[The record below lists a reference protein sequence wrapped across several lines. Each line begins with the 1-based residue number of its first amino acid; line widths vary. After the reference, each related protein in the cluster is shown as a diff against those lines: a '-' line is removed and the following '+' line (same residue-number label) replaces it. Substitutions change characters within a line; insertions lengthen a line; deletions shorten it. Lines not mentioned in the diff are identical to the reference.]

1 MTWNRDVN
9 AAINMV
15 TLLLEAQKRGG
26 HRVRVFQRLSNKVAL
41 TAAVTSSTTT
51 EAGVK
56 RKRSQRVM
64 EADDMTSNECE
75 RRTEASQNLI
85 TRS

>member
-15 TLLLEAQKRGG
+15 TLLLEAQKIGG
-26 HRVRVFQRLSNKVAL
+26 HRVRVFQRLSKKVAAS
-41 TAAVTSSTTT
+41 AAVTLSTTT

-56 RKRSQRVM
+56 RKR
-64 EADDMTSNECE
+64 
-75 RRTEASQNLI
+75 
-85 TRS
+85 